1 MISISQTVQYIN
13 NVACVIST
21 YYGLSTDTP
30 KPTEGV
36 GNGSAFIEMDTSKV
50 YFFDAGNSEWLE
62 WGAESNAASNTAST
76 LSMTRPSLTLGNSFS
91 PDVVEDMPVMAED
104 VPDVMEEAVPDM
116 AEEMPEVAEDTE
128 DGEDE

>member
-50 YFFDAGNSEWLE
+50 YFFDVDSTTWLE
-62 WGAESNAASNTAST
+62 WGAESNAASNAASS
-76 LSMTRPSLTLGNSFS
+76 LSMTRPSLTLGNSLP

-104 VPDVMEEAVPDM
+104 VPDVMEEAVPDT
-116 AEEMPEVAEDTE
+116 ADTTE
-128 DGEDE
+128 GGEGE

>member
-30 KPTEGV
+30 KPTDGV

-62 WGAESNAASNTAST
+62 WGAESDAASNAAST
-76 LSMTRPSLTLGNSFS
+76 LSMTRPSLTLGNTLS
-91 PDVVEDMPVMAED
+91 PDVVEPGVET
-104 VPDVMEEAVPDM
+104 EEL
-116 AEEMPEVAEDTE
+116 PESITE
-128 DGEDE
+128 DGEGE

>member
-62 WGAESNAASNTAST
+62 WGAESNAASNAAS
-76 LSMTRPSLTLGNSFS
+76 LSMTRPSLTLGNTLT
-91 PDVVEDMPVMAED
+91 PDVVEDMPVMAEED
-104 VPDVMEEAVPDM
+104 
-116 AEEMPEVAEDTE
+116 MPEAADTTE

>member
-21 YYGLSTDTP
+21 YYGLSTDS

-50 YFFDAGNSEWLE
+50 YFFDAENSEWLE
-62 WGAESNAASNTAST
+62 WGAETNTASNATSNAAST
-76 LSMTRPSLTLGNSFS
+76 LSMTRPSLTLGNTLS
-91 PDVVEDMPVMAED
+91 PAVEGDMPDA
-104 VPDVMEEAVPDM
+104 A
-116 AEEMPEVAEDTE
+116 DTIE

>member
-21 YYGLSTDTP
+21 YYGLSTDT
-30 KPTEGV
+30 KPTKGV

-62 WGAESNAASNTAST
+62 WGAKSNAASASS
-76 LSMTRPSLTLGNSFS
+76 LSMTRPSLTLGNTLS
-91 PDVVEDMPVMAED
+91 PDVVGDIPVMAED
-104 VPDVMEEAVPDM
+104 MPDVEEQ
-116 AEEMPEVAEDTE
+116 EMSEG
-128 DGEDE
+128 GEDE

>member
-21 YYGLSTDTP
+21 YYGLSTDS

-62 WGAESNAASNTAST
+62 WGAETNAASNAAST
-76 LSMTRPSLTLGNSFS
+76 LSMTRPSLTLGNTLS
-91 PDVVEDMPVMAED
+91 PDVVEDMPVMAE
-104 VPDVMEEAVPDM
+104 
-116 AEEMPEVAEDTE
+116 EEMPEVADTIE

>member
-36 GNGSAFIEMDTSKV
+36 GNGSALIEMDTSKV

-62 WGAESNAASNTAST
+62 WGAESNAASNAAST
-76 LSMTRPSLTLGNSFS
+76 LSMTRPSLTLGNTLS

-104 VPDVMEEAVPDM
+104 VPDVMEEAVP
-116 AEEMPEVAEDTE
+116 EVADITE
-128 DGEDE
+128 DGEGE

>member
-21 YYGLSTDTP
+21 YYGLSTDS

-50 YFFDAGNSEWLE
+50 YFFDVDNITWRE
-62 WGAESNAASNTAST
+62 WGAASNATSNAAST

-91 PDVVEDMPVMAED
+91 PDVEGDMPVMAED
-104 VPDVMEEAVPDM
+104 VPDVVEEAVPDL
-116 AEEMPEVAEDTE
+116 AEEMPEVADTTE
-128 DGEDE
+128 DGEDK

>member
-13 NVACVIST
+13 NVACVISI
-21 YYGLSTDTP
+21 YYGLSTDT

-62 WGAESNAASNTAST
+62 WGAESNAASNAAST
-76 LSMTRPSLTLGNSFS
+76 LSMTRPPLTLGNTFS
-91 PDVVEDMPVMAED
+91 PDVVE
-104 VPDVMEEAVPDM
+104 PDVMEEAMPE
-116 AEEMPEVAEDTE
+116 AAEEEMPEAADTTE

>member
-62 WGAESNAASNTAST
+62 WGAESNAASNAAST
-76 LSMTRPSLTLGNSFS
+76 LSMTRPSLTLGNTLS
-91 PDVVEDMPVMAED
+91 PDVVE
-104 VPDVMEEAVPDM
+104 PDVMEEAVPDL
-116 AEEMPEVAEDTE
+116 AEEDMPEAADTTE

>member
-21 YYGLSTDTP
+21 YYGLSTDS

-50 YFFDAGNSEWLE
+50 YFFDVGNSEWLE
-62 WGAESNAASNTAST
+62 WGAESNAASNAASS
-76 LSMTRPSLTLGNSFS
+76 LSMSRPSLTLGNTLP
-91 PDVVEDMPVMAED
+91 PDVMEDMPVMAED
-104 VPDVMEEAVPDM
+104 VPDVMEEALPDM
-116 AEEMPEVAEDTE
+116 AKEMPDAADTTE

>member
-21 YYGLSTDTP
+21 YYGLSTDIP

-50 YFFDAGNSEWLE
+50 YFFDAGNAEWLE
-62 WGAESNAASNTAST
+62 WGAESNAASNASS
-76 LSMTRPSLTLGNSFS
+76 LSMTRPSLTLGNTFS
-91 PDVVEDMPVMAED
+91 PDVVE
-104 VPDVMEEAVPDM
+104 PDVMEEAVPDL